1 MEKKNRKIIRFQTE
15 LQKKNEKGENR
26 INEIKSTI
34 EMNKKIAKEKHE
46 ESRELIKK
54 FL

>member
-1 MEKKNRKIIRFQTE
+1 MRFTTD
-15 LQKKNEKGENR
+15 LQKKTEKGENR
-26 INEIKSTI
+26 INEIKNTI
-34 EMNKKIAKEKHE
+34 EMNKQIAKQKNQ